1 MSQPPGG
8 SRARSRAQRINRTL
22 NAFEGSAPGGAAPTP
37 SARAQ
42 APTAVKRAEPSAA
55 PQNDQEAMKFLKKS
69 GSSSYDP
76 SVQVNMSHKYES

>member
-1 MSQPPGG
+1 MAPQTDITGE
-8 SRARSRAQRINRTL
+8 RSFQTL
-22 NAFEGSAPGGAAPTP
+22 LVRFLKIFMVFEDRELIFSF
-37 SARAQ
+37 R
-42 APTAVKRAEPSAA
+42 EPSAA

>member
-1 MSQPPGG
+1 MV
-8 SRARSRAQRINRTL
+8 
-22 NAFEGSAPGGAAPTP
+22 FEDRELIFSF
-37 SARAQ
+37 R
-42 APTAVKRAEPSAA
+42 EPSAA